1 MSRACGPSP
10 KRPWLVAD
18 IGGTNARFGL
28 ITEQGGLPSRVTVL
42 RCADYPD
49 LTAAVEHY
57 LDTTSDLPRPVAAC
71 VAVAGPVTGDR
82 FRLTNAHW
90 DFSVADTAGRLCLE
104 QLELVNDF
112 TALAMSLPRLPTDA
126 FVPIGG
132 PRRLAGK
139 PIAVIGPGTGLGV
152 AALVPTRDGWL
163 PVSGEGGHV
172 TIPCETALEIEVTKV
187 LRARHES
194 PNAETMLS
202 GPGIIRLYQALAV
215 VNGVDDEPLGPE
227 QVVQRGRHGTD
238 LVCIETVRLFCALLG
253 TFARNVALTI
263 GAQGGVMLGG
273 GILPTMP
280 DVLAASQ
287 FRQRFE
293 GTCPMR
299 DYLEPIPTELIVAA
313 NPALLGASA
322 WLADHREGALSAA

>member
-1 MSRACGPSP
+1 MSRARRPSP

-90 DFSVADTAGRLCLE
+90 DFSVADTAGRHGLE
-104 QLELVNDF
+104 QLELVND
-112 TALAMSLPRLPTDA
+112 
-126 FVPIGG
+126 
-132 PRRLAGK
+132 
-139 PIAVIGPGTGLGV
+139 
-152 AALVPTRDGWL
+152 
-163 PVSGEGGHV
+163 
-172 TIPCETALEIEVTKV
+172 
-187 LRARHES
+187 
-194 PNAETMLS
+194 S

-238 LVCIETVRLFCALLG
+238 LVCIETVQLFCALLG

-293 GTCPMR
+293 GTCPVR